1 MVDETGQV
9 KRIVLQPMLAMYVS
23 ANHGHSETLLHD
35 ATLWF
40 FRFHFLF
47 CLLTIDSLCSG

>member
-35 ATLWF
+35 ATSWF
-40 FRFHFLF
+40 FRFNFLF
-47 CLLTIDSLCSG
+47 CLVTIDSLCSG